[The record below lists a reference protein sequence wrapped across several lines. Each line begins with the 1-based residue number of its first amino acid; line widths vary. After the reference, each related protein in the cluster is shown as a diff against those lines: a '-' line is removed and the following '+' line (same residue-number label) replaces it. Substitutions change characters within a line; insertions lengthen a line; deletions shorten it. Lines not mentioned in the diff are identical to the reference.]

1 MTEVRKE
8 VTVGMEGGLEP
19 RPAARLVQLASSFSS
34 EDFSIEYNGKT
45 INPKSLMSAMYLAAP
60 YGDKFQITVKG
71 PNSEEALQ
79 ALEDFL
85 SGRS

>member
-19 RPAARLVQLASSFSS
+19 RPAAKLVQLVSSFTD
-34 EDFSIEYNGKT
+34 EEFSIEYNGKT

-60 YGDKFQITVKG
+60 YGDKFQVTVKG
-71 PNSEEALQ
+71 PEAEK
-79 ALEDFL
+79 ALEAIEDFL
-85 SGRS
+85 SGKE